1 VFSQEMMHRKLGL
14 ERTAGFQLVNMK
26 EDAYA
31 RLKSLQNQSLATLT
45 VFNATDFLTP
55 FLKDC
60 KAFQRDFTQQ
70 IIIALTTS
78 ENLVTHSFQQAR
90 RKMAFYVAKESD
102 FTGFDY
108 EDVKKHL
115 VEEREKS
122 DVILREK
129 LNEAKQE
136 EYVRML
142 RQEYKAL
149 NQTYHEML
157 LKSISQYELDA
168 SYQNRA
174 AFVFSQ
180 LENVDFGNGRYL
192 WRMNSSLLPLLPT
205 GHGYY
210 SEKFTTIE
218 AKAPNQVVTYAKLWL
233 LRTSVQD
240 NTWKVTYEQYGD
252 SPVKMKVLVVN
263 QKMDKDL
270 ECVESFRQ
278 TNEKDELIIDFDI
291 PFSLDVLEENG
302 YIVDEKILVKAYVV
316 KDAN

>member
-1 VFSQEMMHRKLGL
+1 MNL
-14 ERTAGFQLVNMK
+14 
-26 EDAYA
+26 
-31 RLKSLQNQSLATLT
+31 LQNQSLASLT

-60 KAFQRDFTQQ
+60 KAFQRDFSQQ
-70 IIIALTTS
+70 IFIAMTTS

-90 RKMAFYVAKESD
+90 RKMAFYVAKEND

-129 LNEAKQE
+129 LSEAKQE

-157 LKSISQYELDA
+157 LELISKYELDA
-168 SYQNRA
+168 SYQSRA

-180 LENVDFGNGRYL
+180 LENVDLENGQYL

-210 SEKFTTIE
+210 SERLTAIE
-218 AKAPNQVVTYAKLWL
+218 ANPPHQVVTYAKLWL

-252 SPVKMKVLVVN
+252 SPVNLKVVIVN
-263 QKMDKDL
+263 HKMDKDL
-270 ECVESFRQ
+270 ECPETFRQ
-278 TNEKDELIIDFDI
+278 KNEKDELIIDFDI
-291 PFSLDVLEENG
+291 PYSLEKLEDKG
-302 YIVDEKILVKAYVV
+302 YIHDEKILIKASIIQ
-316 KDAN
+316 DAK